1 MSRYI
6 TESEKDRLDFEIISD
21 WIKPNKWVLDLGCGD
36 GSLLAYLTDLK
47 KINGVGVELNL
58 DKIIGCMNKGI
69 PVVQQNLNQGISN
82 FRDNSFDYCILSMT
96 LQVMRYP
103 DVLVKDMLRVA
114 KHGIISFP
122 NFGNISLGLRLMT
135 QGRMPKSPFLPFEWY
150 DTPNIHML
158 TIQDFRDFCKQNGI
172 KILDEN
178 HIYRRRYSRNRFWAN
193 MLSESC
199 VALIT
204 RE

>member
-103 DVLVKDMLRVA
+103 DVLVKDML
-114 KHGIISFP
+114 S
-122 NFGNISLGLRLMT
+122 
-135 QGRMPKSPFLPFEWY
+135 
-150 DTPNIHML
+150 
-158 TIQDFRDFCKQNGI
+158 
-172 KILDEN
+172 
-178 HIYRRRYSRNRFWAN
+178 RR
-193 MLSESC
+193 
-199 VALIT
+199 
-204 RE
+204 